1 MLLLNSFQY
10 CLTSTNVESVF
21 SLKIYNS
28 TAECYPAKEMD

>member
-10 CLTSTNVESVF
+10 CLTNTNFESVF

-28 TAECYPAKEMD
+28 TAECYLAKETD